1 MSAHLPSFSCLLYPT
16 SGHTSTHTH
25 THWSTAPPT
34 AYCTL
39 CHCPIFQHQCWSMLQ
54 KRRRFSFEPLSQL
67 AHHSYCMFATRV
79 RAIESVVLWSCSC
92 HILLWSKNTQTS
104 VTNSP
109 SFIKIILKKKGI
121 SWQAITEKIGSWGE
135 ESHRIRASTPDS
147 LYMLRI
153 VLYMLVWSC
162 WLTTAYPMCARG
174 IKRRACQ
181 KQKQHMLGI
190 EMWLLSLLS
199 NPWVFEEG
207 AFLYTQS
214 TLDMNID

>member
-109 SFIKIILKKKGI
+109 SFIKIILKKKRHFL
-121 SWQAITEKIGSWGE
+121 A
-135 ESHRIRASTPDS
+135 SHNWKD
-147 LYMLRI
+147 
-153 VLYMLVWSC
+153 
-162 WLTTAYPMCARG
+162 
-174 IKRRACQ
+174 
-181 KQKQHMLGI
+181 
-190 EMWLLSLLS
+190 WLLRWGIAS
-199 NPWVFEEG
+199 NPGQHSGFT
-207 AFLYTQS
+207 LYATYCAVYACVVLLTYHS
-214 TLDMNID
+214 VSNVC